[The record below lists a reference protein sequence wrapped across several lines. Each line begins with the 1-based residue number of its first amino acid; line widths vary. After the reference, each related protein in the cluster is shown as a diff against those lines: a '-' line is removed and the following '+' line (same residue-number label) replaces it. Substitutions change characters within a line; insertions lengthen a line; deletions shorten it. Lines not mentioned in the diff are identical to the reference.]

1 MSRMRSRLILL
12 CRGEPV
18 ALSRWLNKP
27 ERKWFVCCVLTITL
41 GTGIYGATIGL
52 WRGPL
57 MATYV
62 AIKFP
67 LLIFLTTL
75 CNAGLNGM
83 LALVMGAGIS
93 FRQTLLSQ
101 LMSYTVAAL
110 ILAAMAPITLFI
122 LFNTSPHSS
131 GDPFGHHL
139 FLLLNV
145 VILAGAGVAA
155 NGRLYQLLLLKT
167 THRSIAWRVLA
178 AWLAGNLFVG
188 AQLSWNLRPFI
199 GSPQLNIQF
208 LRPNPFEGNFYES
221 VYTTASELINRSAK
235 TSREMK

>member
-1 MSRMRSRLILL
+1 MRSRLLLL
-12 CRGEPV
+12 CRGEATP
-18 ALSRWLNKP
+18 LSRWLDKP
-27 ERKWFVCCVLTITL
+27 EQKWFLCCILTITL
-41 GTGIYGATIGL
+41 GTGVYGITIGL

-57 MATYV
+57 MAAYV

-93 FRQTLLSQ
+93 FRQTLLAQ

-110 ILAAMAPITLFI
+110 ILASMAPITLFI
-122 LFNTSPHSS
+122 LFNTPPHSS
-131 GDPFGHHL
+131 EDPFGHHL

-145 VILAGAGVAA
+145 VILAGAGMVA

-167 THRSIAWRVLA
+167 PHRSIALRVLA

-199 GSPQLNIQF
+199 GSAHLKIQF

-221 VYTTASELINRSAK
+221 VYTTASELINGAAETPRK
-235 TSREMK
+235 ME